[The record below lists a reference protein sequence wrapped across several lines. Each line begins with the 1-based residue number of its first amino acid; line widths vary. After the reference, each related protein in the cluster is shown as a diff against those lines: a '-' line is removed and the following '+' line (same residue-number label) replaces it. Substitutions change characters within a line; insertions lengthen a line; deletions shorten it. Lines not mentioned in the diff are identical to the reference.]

1 MPSAGLTTEG
11 ARAARSFSARS
22 ALYWMALSSCSS
34 MLATGLNSEIARI
47 CGAACVPLED
57 RAVSLV
63 AKSTSTVAA
72 SGETG
77 ASTSA
82 GAWNRDADQ
91 LTVIDGR
98 GLPSYSTPRRRPA
111 TFPLRRD
118 GGTWARASMAVAIT
132 AAIAGP
138 ACEGLSQLKAY
149 R

>member
-1 MPSAGLTTEG
+1 
-11 ARAARSFSARS
+11 S

-34 MLATGLNSEIARI
+34 MLATDLNSEIARI

-82 GAWNRDADQ
+82 GACKVAAVAPPTPADETVPAATATRARRPLVYEVVIVRSFPPDDRDAFRRMT
-91 LTVIDGR
+91 L
-98 GLPSYSTPRRRPA
+98 LPS
-111 TFPLRRD
+111 
-118 GGTWARASMAVAIT
+118 
-132 AAIAGP
+132 
-138 ACEGLSQLKAY
+138 LSVVPP
-149 R
+149 